1 MTGGW
6 RILFWLV
13 LGASLM
19 ANAVALGLLL
29 RLGALRDSAMGEGAR
44 WSDLPAETRS
54 AFRAELSENRGELAG
69 LVAEVGKARSAM
81 FTAATAR
88 PYDRAAVETAQARVR
103 EASAALQQKA
113 QALMLEA
120 FDKAAEPDP

>member
-29 RLGALRDSAMGEGAR
+29 RLGNLRDSVIGTGER
-44 WSDLPAETRS
+44 WTDLPAETRT
-54 AFRAELSENRGELAG
+54 AFRTELAENQAELAVILMRLRE
-69 LVAEVGKARSAM
+69 ARADM
-81 FTAATAR
+81 FTAASAR
-88 PYDRAAVETAQARVR
+88 PFDRAAVEAAQLRVR
-103 EASAALQQKA
+103 EATAALQEKA
-113 QALMLEA
+113 HAMMLVA
-120 FDKAAEPDP
+120 FEKAGPQDE